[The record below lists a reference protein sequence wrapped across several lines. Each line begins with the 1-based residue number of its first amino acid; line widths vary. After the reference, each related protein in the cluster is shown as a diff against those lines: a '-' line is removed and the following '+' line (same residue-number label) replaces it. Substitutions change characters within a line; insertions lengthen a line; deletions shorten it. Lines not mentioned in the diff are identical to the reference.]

1 MNVQLQGNEQ
11 ITKLFND
18 WYLAM
23 LKQDVSQATNL
34 KHEIEEKELNFEEDE
49 NLALYYSLL
58 NFRFKVLTDGL
69 SITKDSF
76 NKIDSYVISPN
87 HQLSY
92 YYHLFKA
99 IHATLTTNYNLAG
112 EHYEHA
118 EKLLVNVSD
127 KLEEAEYNY
136 RFAIFNQ
143 HFINRLMQFNML
155 IKLEKYFS
163 CIEIMKN
170 VASCESVIGASCVQ
184 LRQYEQAEEHYN
196 SAINILQNKMK
207 NLYFKSS

>member
-58 NFRFKVLTDGL
+58 DFRFKVLTDGL

-76 NKIDSYVISPN
+76 NKIDSTRF
-87 HQLSY
+87 
-92 YYHLFKA
+92 HLITNF
-99 IHATLTTNYNLAG
+99 LTTIIYL
-112 EHYEHA
+112 
-118 EKLLVNVSD
+118 KRFMLL
-127 KLEEAEYNY
+127 
-136 RFAIFNQ
+136 
-143 HFINRLMQFNML
+143 
-155 IKLEKYFS
+155 
-163 CIEIMKN
+163 
-170 VASCESVIGASCVQ
+170 
-184 LRQYEQAEEHYN
+184 
-196 SAINILQNKMK
+196 
-207 NLYFKSS
+207 

>member
-58 NFRFKVLTDGL
+58 DFRFKVLTDGL

-76 NKIDSYVISPN
+76 NKIDSYAISPN

-92 YYHLFKA
+92 Y
-99 IHATLTTNYNLAG
+99 
-112 EHYEHA
+112 
-118 EKLLVNVSD
+118 
-127 KLEEAEYNY
+127 
-136 RFAIFNQ
+136 
-143 HFINRLMQFNML
+143 
-155 IKLEKYFS
+155 
-163 CIEIMKN
+163 
-170 VASCESVIGASCVQ
+170 
-184 LRQYEQAEEHYN
+184 
-196 SAINILQNKMK
+196 
-207 NLYFKSS
+207 

>member
-76 NKIDSYVISPN
+76 NKIDSYSIPAN

-112 EHYEHA
+112 EYYEKA
-118 EKLLVNVSD
+118 GKLLVN
-127 KLEEAEYNY
+127 
-136 RFAIFNQ
+136 AIED
-143 HFINRLMQFNML
+143 
-155 IKLEKYFS
+155 LEKVNLIIEWLFS
-163 CIEIMKN
+163 TITFTSQLKLLNMQPKRKN
-170 VASCESVIGASCVQ
+170 PS
-184 LRQYEQAEEHYN
+184 
-196 SAINILQNKMK
+196 
-207 NLYFKSS
+207 